1 MWECSG
7 DPVMAGRRGALLTFG
22 RFGANKK
29 REGVPLEDK
38 LMERKRVVITGVGPI
53 SPIGCGKDNF
63 WNALM
68 EGKTGVGLVT
78 RFDTSD
84 FKTRIAAEIN
94 NFDPGD
100 YGIKPKD
107 AKRMDLFTQ
116 YGVAAASLAIEDAG
130 LELGEYN
137 DRVGTIIGTGIGGLM
152 TLEEEK
158 RKLVESKNPSRVSPF
173 LIPMMMPNAINAHV
187 SIMHRLTG
195 TSPCLANACATGSY
209 ALIYACKDIAIGDFD
224 VIVSGGSEAIITE
237 IAASSFANMKAL
249 SRNNENPKGACRPF
263 DKDRDGFVIGEGAGV
278 LVLENLEHA
287 LQRHARIY
295 AELVGYATNTDAYHI
310 TAPDPGARMVRKA
323 ILDSLHMAGLEPG
336 DVDYINA
343 HGTST
348 PLNDRAEAAAIN
360 AVFGDYRVPVSS
372 TKSMIGHLIGAAGG
386 IEAIVCA
393 LALEKQII
401 PPNVNYETPDP
412 DVDLN
417 VITRPTPATLDVV
430 MNNSFGFGGHNA
442 VMVLKRYTE

>member
-1 MWECSG
+1 
-7 DPVMAGRRGALLTFG
+7 
-22 RFGANKK
+22 
-29 REGVPLEDK
+29 
-38 LMERKRVVITGVGPI
+38 MERKRVVITGLGAI
-53 SPIGCGKDNF
+53 TPIGRGKDRF

-68 EGKTGVGLVT
+68 EGKSGVDLVT

-84 FKTRIAAEIN
+84 FKTKIGAEIRD
-94 NFDPGD
+94 FDPQE

-116 YGVAAASLAIEDAG
+116 YGVAAATLAIEDSG

-173 LIPMMMPNAINAHV
+173 LIPMMMPNAINANV
-187 SIMHRLTG
+187 SIMHKLTG
-195 TSPCLANACATGSY
+195 TSPCPANACATGSY
-209 ALIYACKDIAIGDFD
+209 ALIYACKDILLGDSD
-224 VIVSGGSEAIITE
+224 VIISGGSEAILTE

-263 DKDRDGFVIGEGAGV
+263 DKERNGFVIGEGAGV
-278 LVLENLEHA
+278 LVLESLEHA
-287 LQRHARIY
+287 LNRDAKIY
-295 AELVGYATNTDAYHI
+295 AEIVGYATNTDAYHI
-310 TAPDPGARMVRKA
+310 TAPDPGARLVKKA
-323 ILDSLHMAGLEPG
+323 IRDSLNMAGLDPK

-348 PLNDRAEAAAIN
+348 KLNDKSEAMAIRE
-360 AVFGDYRVPVSS
+360 VFGDYKVPVSS
-372 TKSMIGHLIGAAGG
+372 TKSMIGHLIGAAGS

-393 LALEKQII
+393 LAIEKQCI
-401 PPNVNYETPDP
+401 PPSKNYETPDP
-412 DVDLN
+412 EVDLN
-417 VITRPTPATLDVV
+417 VITEPTPANLNVA

-442 VMVLKRYTE
+442 VMILKKYTE

>member
-1 MWECSG
+1 
-7 DPVMAGRRGALLTFG
+7 
-22 RFGANKK
+22 
-29 REGVPLEDK
+29 
-38 LMERKRVVITGVGPI
+38 MERTRVAITGVGAI
-53 SPIGCGKDNF
+53 TPIGCGKDVF

-68 EGKTGVGLVT
+68 EGKSGVDLVT
-78 RFDTSD
+78 RFDASD
-84 FKTRIAAEIN
+84 FKTKIGAEIRD
-94 NFDPGD
+94 FDPQE

-116 YGVAAASLAIEDAG
+116 YGVAAATLAIEDSG

-173 LIPMMMPNAINAHV
+173 LIPMMMPNAINANV
-187 SIMHRLTG
+187 SIMHKLTG
-195 TSPCLANACATGSY
+195 TSPCPANACATGSY
-209 ALIYACKDIAIGDFD
+209 ALIYACKDISLGDSD
-224 VIVSGGSEAIITE
+224 IIISGGSEAILTE

-263 DKDRDGFVIGEGAGV
+263 DKERNGFVIGEGAGV
-278 LVLENLEHA
+278 LVLESLEHA
-287 LQRHARIY
+287 LNRDAKIY
-295 AELVGYATNTDAYHI
+295 AEIVGYATNTDAYHI
-310 TAPDPGARMVRKA
+310 TAPDPGARLVKKA
-323 ILDSLHMAGLEPG
+323 IRDSLNMAGLDPK

-348 PLNDRAEAAAIN
+348 KLNDKSEAMAIRE
-360 AVFGDYRVPVSS
+360 VFGDYKVPVSS
-372 TKSMIGHLIGAAGG
+372 TKSMIGHLIGAAGS

-393 LALEKQII
+393 LAIEKQCI
-401 PPNVNYETPDP
+401 PPSKNYETPDP
-412 DVDLN
+412 EVDLN
-417 VITRPTPATLDVV
+417 VITEPTPANLNVA

-442 VMVLKRYTE
+442 VMILKKYTE